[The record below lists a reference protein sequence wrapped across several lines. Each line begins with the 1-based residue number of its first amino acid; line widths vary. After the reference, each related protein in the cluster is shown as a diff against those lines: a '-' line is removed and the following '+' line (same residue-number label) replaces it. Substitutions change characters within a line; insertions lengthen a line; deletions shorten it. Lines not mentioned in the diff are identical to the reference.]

1 MRVKG
6 ILAGW
11 CAVAVLGGCATLEGL
26 LGIGGAGRADG
37 AAEAAPTEAA
47 PAAAAVDWSLAFTRT
62 LRVRQNEFTP
72 LVLTLRTGQPYI
84 LRLENGDDAGRAFS
98 APDFFEAVAVK
109 SLTPAGPGFEPGAA
123 LSAIDLPPGQTR
135 ELAFVPVRDG
145 YYAFAGGWTGRLLG
159 GLAGAQGLIVI
170 EAASRP

>member
-37 AAEAAPTEAA
+37 AAEAPPTEAA
-47 PAAAAVDWSLAFTRT
+47 PAAAVDWSLAFTRT

-109 SLTPAGPGFEPGAA
+109 SLTPAEPGFEPGAA

-145 YYAFAGGWTGRLLG
+145 YYSFAGGWAVPGLVGLG
-159 GLAGAQGLIVI
+159 GGQGLIVI

>member
-1 MRVKG
+1 MKG
-6 ILAGW
+6 IVAGW
-11 CAVAVLGGCATLEGL
+11 CAAALLGGCATVEGL
-26 LGIGGAGRADG
+26 LGIGDAGQADG
-37 AAEAAPTEAA
+37 AATAA
-47 PAAAAVDWSLAFTRT
+47 PAEAAAAAAADWSLAFTRT

-84 LRLENGDDAGRAFS
+84 LRLENGDDASRAFS

-109 SLTPAGPGFEPGAA
+109 SLSPADSGFEPGAA

-145 YYAFAGGWTGRLLG
+145 YYAFAGGWAVPGLVGLG
-159 GLAGAQGLIVI
+159 GAQGLIVI